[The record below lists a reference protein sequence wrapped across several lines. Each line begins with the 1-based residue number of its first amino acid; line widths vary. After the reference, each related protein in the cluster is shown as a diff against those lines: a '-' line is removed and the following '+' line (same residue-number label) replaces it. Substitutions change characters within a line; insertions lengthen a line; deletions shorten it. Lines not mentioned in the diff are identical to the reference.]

1 MSEPNDDG
9 EAEQT
14 EEPEPQTQDEAQAEA
29 LRMAEK
35 SHRKLS
41 EMKTW
46 SLEAARGHEKQA
58 HALIEQNEIGSDE
71 FKEMRQQANYIRSVY
86 RRIEHGD
93 SNVAQVNSEF

>member
-9 EAEQT
+9 EG
-14 EEPEPQTQDEAQAEA
+14 EEPEKPTESAAPDDA

-58 HALIEQNEIGSDE
+58 HALIEKNEIGSEE
-71 FKEMRQQANYIRSVY
+71 FKEMREQANYIRSVY